1 VIEGSFENDDENF
14 EDFEEIYDSDN
25 DNILSDLDLMI

>member
-1 VIEGSFENDDENF
+1 VIEGSFENDD

-25 DNILSDLDLMI
+25 DNDNILSDLDLMI